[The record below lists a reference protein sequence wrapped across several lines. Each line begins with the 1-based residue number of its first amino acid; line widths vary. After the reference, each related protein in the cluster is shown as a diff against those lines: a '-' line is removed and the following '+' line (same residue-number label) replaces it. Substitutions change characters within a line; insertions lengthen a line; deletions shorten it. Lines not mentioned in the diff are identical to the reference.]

1 METSKIIKQA
11 KILNW
16 FEIGITIVLYILFR
30 ILNSAAKN
38 ATTQDALN
46 RLTAIQSIGLLVVGA
61 CAVVVIVLTAIL
73 MKKNQ
78 KKVQGLGFL
87 LAASICTL
95 VFSIIGMMLGLV
107 VWILCGISIQK
118 LSQKKAEDNFEAQL
132 QNEVNTNAYDPNYS
146 GTVYDPNYSNN
157 ANNVYNQTPSD
168 TPQM

>member
-16 FEIGITIVLYILFR
+16 FEIGITIAMYMLFR
-30 ILNSAAKN
+30 ILNGAAEN

-46 RLTAIQSIGLLVVGA
+46 RLAMIQSIGLLVVGV

-78 KKVQGLGFL
+78 KRVKGLGFL

-132 QNEVNTNAYDPNYS
+132 QNEVNPNTYDPNYS
-146 GTVYDPNYSNN
+146 GTVYDPNYANN
-157 ANNVYNQTPSD
+157 AYQAPSD
-168 TPQM
+168 TQQM